1 MTELLAATKGK
12 SFSIDTRTLQSGDVY
27 IALRGETQ
35 DGHQFIAQA
44 KERGA
49 SMAIVDHAVD
59 VDIPQLVVENTE
71 QALQQLAKHHRE
83 QLHPKVIAV
92 TGSCGKTTT
101 RAFLQNVFAEAG
113 VTHASIGSFNNHIGV
128 PLTLLKLEPTHEFL
142 VSEVGANHVGE
153 IANLIPLVQPDVAII
168 TNVGPAHLEGFGSLD
183 NIAKAK
189 AEIYGGLTADGVAII
204 NNDDVFAEYWRTINN
219 DRRVVTFGIN
229 TMADVI
235 ADNIHINE
243 QGLASFTLMLPDSDS
258 IDVQLAVIGEH
269 NVSNALAAAAAGYA
283 LGLTSTQIKQ
293 GLEQAQAVCGRLV
306 EKHLSSGTV
315 VIDDSYNANP
325 LSTSAA
331 IKALAKRAGE
341 RILVLGDMREL
352 GSDAAQLHAE
362 VGRLAK
368 SLGIDAVFCY
378 GDLTR
383 HTAEAFGER
392 GFYFSNQAKLI
403 EALKLALKPK
413 QIILVKGSHSMK
425 MNEVVEVLIS

>member
-1 MTELLAATKGK
+1 M
-12 SFSIDTRTLQSGDVY
+12 
-27 IALRGETQ
+27 
-35 DGHQFIAQA
+35 
-44 KERGA
+44 
-49 SMAIVDHAVD
+49 
-59 VDIPQLVVENTE
+59 
-71 QALQQLAKHHRE
+71 
-83 QLHPKVIAV
+83 
-92 TGSCGKTTT
+92 
-101 RAFLQNVFAEAG
+101 
-113 VTHASIGSFNNHIGV
+113 
-128 PLTLLKLEPTHEFL
+128 
-142 VSEVGANHVGE
+142 
-153 IANLIPLVQPDVAII
+153 
-168 TNVGPAHLEGFGSLD
+168 
-183 NIAKAK
+183 
-189 AEIYGGLTADGVAII
+189 
-204 NNDDVFAEYWRTINN
+204 
-219 DRRVVTFGIN
+219 
-229 TMADVI
+229 
-235 ADNIHINE
+235 
-243 QGLASFTLMLPDSDS
+243 
-258 IDVQLAVIGEH
+258 
-269 NVSNALAAAAAGYA
+269 
-283 LGLTSTQIKQ
+283 
-293 GLEQAQAVCGRLV
+293 CGRLV